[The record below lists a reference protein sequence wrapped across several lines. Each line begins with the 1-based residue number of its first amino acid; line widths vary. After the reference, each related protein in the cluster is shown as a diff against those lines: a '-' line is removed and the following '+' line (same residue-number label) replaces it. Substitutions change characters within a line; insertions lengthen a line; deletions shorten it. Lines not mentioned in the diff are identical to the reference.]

1 MLKIPV
7 RVCKG
12 MYLGLLFLAFGL
24 FLIMENIA
32 VLPVLR
38 VIGVFS
44 APEKSRLQNLNR
56 SLFWLWFRLL
66 KIGGLLEVRPPAGT
80 PCEGPSVIVANHPG
94 LFDVLVLIRVIPR
107 MSVMAKRSLGLSIG
121 MKYIMSA
128 SGYVASPELSN
139 PGSAI
144 HSLKAVKEILG
155 QGYRFMLFPE
165 GTRSPKGGMSHFHPG
180 AFRIA
185 QMAGV
190 PVQPVIIRNSPPF
203 LPKEDHWYY
212 PPFER
217 SVLELEFLEPL
228 PPPEKSQAQPAA
240 LQLERRFRRE
250 LGLPEEEDPP
260 ARGRENQS

>member
-1 MLKIPV
+1 MLKRSV
-7 RVCKG
+7 RVGKG
-12 MYLGLLFLAFGL
+12 MYLGLLFLVFGL
-24 FLIMENIA
+24 FIIVENLVI
-32 VLPVLR
+32 LPILR
-38 VIGVFS
+38 VIGIFA
-44 APEKSRLQNLNR
+44 APEKSRLQNINR
-56 SLFWLWFRLL
+56 SLFRLWFRLL
-66 KIGGLLEVRPPAGT
+66 KIGGLLEVRPPVGT
-80 PCEGPSVIVANHPG
+80 LGEGPSVIIANHPG

-107 MSVMAKRSLGLSIG
+107 MSVMAKRSLGLSVG
-121 MKYIMSA
+121 MKYIMAA
-128 SGYVASPELSN
+128 SGYIASPELSN

-212 PPFER
+212 PPGER
-217 SVLELEFLEPL
+217 SVLELEFLEPI
-228 PPPEKSQAQPAA
+228 PPPEKGQAQPMA

-250 LGLPEEEDPP
+250 LGLPEETDPP
-260 ARGRENQS
+260 PRERENKP